1 MAKTFTESTH
11 PDREFV
17 PIRRDTVDD
26 VTNPLP
32 VDSATTLTVRCELVS
47 QPVSVTA
54 ETTSGSRVMTSSD
67 SVSSATSQL
76 RDLTSEFRH
85 LQSLLDDL
93 SSTAVQT
100 DHVDTSSEEELSEDW
115 QQPTAGS
122 RVVYRYHLREKPSTS
137 RRWIRRA
144 DDTTS
149 QDVTTQHQEC
159 LVGDENSRQGQSDQH
174 HERQMEHDTPQELKT
189 QHQECL
195 VGDENSRQG
204 QSDQHHERQVDD
216 VSQVVEELETQNQKP
231 VVEVVE
237 EDKS

>member
-47 QPVSVTA
+47 QPASVTA

-67 SVSSATSQL
+67 SVSTAKSQL

-93 SSTAVQT
+93 SSPAVQA

-122 RVVYRYHLREKPSTS
+122 RVVYHYHLREKPSTS

-144 DDTTS
+144 DDTTP
-149 QDVTTQHQEC
+149 QELNTQHQKSV
-159 LVGDENSRQGQSDQH
+159 VGEENSRQGPSD
-174 HERQMEHDTPQELKT
+174 P
-189 QHQECL
+189 
-195 VGDENSRQG
+195 
-204 QSDQHHERQVDD
+204 HHERQVEHE
-216 VSQVVEELETQNQKP
+216 SQNVDELETQNEKS

-237 EDKS
+237 EDKR